1 MPKYIITLFC
11 IPVVKSAGH
20 NFIIICSY
28 WSSVRTFYILDYVF
42 IIFYKQTALCTLI
55 TNWTVGQ
62 YRRWRSR
69 VMFLLMSCQQIKAK
83 GNLVKKIIH
92 YLCIAGNKIY
102 IQLHKE
108 IILYWSLL
116 VVVYITSW
124 ALRAQ
129 TPWNLVVLSFV
140 QIFNLHL
147 KIQNVILNHENTP

>member
-1 MPKYIITLFC
+1 MPKYIITFFC

-55 TNWTVGQ
+55 TNWTVGK

-92 YLCIAGNKIY
+92 YLVQQVTRYIY
-102 IQLHKE
+102 NYTKKLFFIEVSSLQSILQVGPSGLRLHGTWWCFH
-108 IILYWSLL
+108 LYKYL
-116 VVVYITSW
+116 
-124 ALRAQ
+124 
-129 TPWNLVVLSFV
+129 
-140 QIFNLHL
+140 IF
-147 KIQNVILNHENTP
+147 I